1 MNEVFGIYRESEK
14 ESKLIRQIHILF
26 QRRFGSVSSVHFQAL
41 MMKKLSYKDYNE
53 LIITRDNGTVQSH
66 DKEESK
72 SNSAINANSDAHTLT
87 HDQIIKS
94 PFNKNNVATI
104 KTNKILTRSYYLALS
119 NSRSFTILQPCR
131 IL

>member
-1 MNEVFGIYRESEK
+1 
-14 ESKLIRQIHILF
+14 
-26 QRRFGSVSSVHFQAL
+26 
-41 MMKKLSYKDYNE
+41 MKKLSYKDYNE

-72 SNSAINANSDAHTLT
+72 SNSAINVNSDAHTLT